1 MSSEPSMVHTPPLK
15 AIKAFCKCCSGNSS
29 KELRLCP
36 TDSCP
41 LHPFR
46 FGNNPYRKKRSF
58 SSDEKKQIAE
68 RLHAGRKR
76 KIDLTEYC
84 EQEL

>member
-15 AIKAFCKCCSGNSS
+15 AIKAFCKGCSGNSS
-29 KELRLCP
+29 RELRLCP

-46 FGNNPYRKKRSF
+46 FGNNPFRKKRSF
-58 SSDEKKQIAE
+58 THEERIQIGI
-68 RLHAGRKR
+68 RLRNGRRRVNDKA
-76 KIDLTEYC
+76 
-84 EQEL
+84 